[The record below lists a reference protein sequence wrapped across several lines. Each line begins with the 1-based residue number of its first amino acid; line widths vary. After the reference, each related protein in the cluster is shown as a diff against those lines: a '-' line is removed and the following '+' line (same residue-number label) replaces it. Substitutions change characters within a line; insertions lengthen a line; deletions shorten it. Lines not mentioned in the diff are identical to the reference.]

1 MYTDDEDYSDAF
13 EDWGQTFDDMD
24 SADWNDYLGG
34 PDDDQIEEHYESM
47 INRIWRYELDEL
59 EEDYDS
65 DYE

>member
-1 MYTDDEDYSDAF
+1 
-13 EDWGQTFDDMD
+13 MD

-59 EEDYDS
+59 EEDYGS